1 MATPMI
7 PVPGDGGPGPV
18 PLAAPPARI
27 RPGRIWYLV
36 AVLALLGGVAV
47 LLFGLRSLSS
57 RVDSFPRVA
66 IPAGG
71 QVSLSH
77 PGGYVIYYEGPGASN
92 ASFHID
98 MTALSGSAAIGSL
111 TRYSGGS
118 ITYQFGS
125 HGGSAIAVVQIARPG
140 RFLVRFTSSSLPAG
154 GHLAFGPSIA
164 GWIAATVIP
173 SLVLVLAGIGGVI
186 AVAIIRHT
194 RARRAPPPLPS

>member
-1 MATPMI
+1 VAWVVVGFLMI
-7 PVPGDGGPGPV
+7 IGH
-18 PLAAPPARI
+18 
-27 RPGRIWYLV
+27 
-36 AVLALLGGVAV
+36 
-47 LLFGLRSLSS
+47 
-57 RVDSFPRVA
+57 VDSFPRV
-66 IPAGG
+66 PAPGTG
-71 QVSLSH
+71 VLTLPS
-77 PGGYVIYYEGPGASN
+77 GGYVIYYEGPGASN